1 MGLVRYALAFGLG
14 YAAGTPA
21 GREKL
26 KGLPAQLST
35 LAQRPEAKQ
44 VQEKGKAVAGKA
56 VDAAKE
62 RLGTSSGDSTSAD
75 PAAAPSRPAWRS
87 LGRRTRPTVVGE
99 TVVVTDAAP
108 APVLTDDPEAAT
120 HGTLPPAGPRR

>member
-26 KGLPAQLST
+26 KGLPAQLSA

-56 VDAAKE
+56 VGAAKE
-62 RLGTSSGDSTSAD
+62 RLSGTSSDDSTTGEH
-75 PAAAPSRPAWRS
+75 AATPTRPAWRS
-87 LGRRTRPTVVGE
+87 LGRRNRPTVIEE
-99 TVVVTDAAP
+99 TVVVTEA

-120 HGTLPPAGPRR
+120 QGTLPPAGPRR